1 MQVGDLV
8 VRKWPKRMHLNDAP
22 VGVIVEE
29 KLEAPWSHDLDTTM
43 KYFLI
48 MWSNCENRLLLCPD
62 QELEVISTKD
72 NEEKETH
79 NVRKEK

>member
-8 VRKWPKRMHLNDAP
+8 IRKFPKRMYLNDAP

-29 KLEAPWSHDLDTTM
+29 KHEVPWSVDLDAKM

-48 MWSNCENRLLLCPD
+48 MWSNCGDRLLLCPD
-62 QELEVISTKD
+62 QELEVINAKD
-72 NEEKETH
+72 DE
-79 NVRKEK
+79 